1 MLTVSTEFYTWLIP
15 YMKQLLLLPNDWQEA
30 SVILRKLK
38 EEDNGRRCKD
48 GYPQKLRTEKYPN
61 IDRYWFWRLDYYLWE
76 KRAELFD
83 ADDKRIVEE
92 YVFRTNRSIE
102 HLHPQDESYNETWD
116 SEITNGFGNLAM
128 ISQSFNSLQSNDNIR
143 VKFARIQEQLD
154 NKSLQ
159 SLKMLVMF
167 RSANED
173 HSKWSEQLALDN
185 LDQMCSLLEKTVSKS
200 NHVSSENLSN
210 E

>member
-1 MLTVSTEFYTWLIP
+1 MLTVSTEFYQWLIP
-15 YMKQLLLLPNDWQEA
+15 YTKQLLLLPDDWQDA
-30 SVILRKLK
+30 SFILDKLK
-38 EEDNGRRCKD
+38 EDDNKRRCKD

-76 KRAELFD
+76 NRSKWFSV
-83 ADDKRIVEE
+83 DDKRIVEE

-102 HLHPQDESYNETWD
+102 HLHPQDESYNEVWNPET
-116 SEITNGFGNLAM
+116 TNGFGNLAM

-159 SLKMLVMF
+159 SLKMLLMF
-167 RSANED
+167 RRANED
-173 HSKWSEQLALDN
+173 HSKWSETLAQEN
-185 LDQMCSLLEKTVSKS
+185 LEQMCDLLEK
-200 NHVSSENLSN
+200 SSIVEMPS
-210 E
+210 